1 MMRTFSATL
10 VALSLATPAAA
21 DVTIKQTTTGKGLGM
36 SGTRTMPA
44 TAYIKGLKMRSDVVT
59 GDTTRT
65 TIFDL
70 DGQKMY
76 AFDSKKKEADVWD
89 MQAFAAEMAKTVD
102 SSQMKATLTP
112 NGQTKT
118 ISGRAASGYDLV
130 VSVPAAIGGNKEMAM
145 TVDLQGPVW
154 IVKGAPGAQEYIGFY
169 KAAVERGWIF
179 SDPRAAK
186 GAPGQA
192 KSMAEMYRQFA
203 ETGGIAYEMDVEI
216 KMSGGGPMGVLMG
229 KLGGMSTKTTVESI
243 ETAALRDEL
252 FAPPA
257 GYKLKPQK

>member
-1 MMRTFSATL
+1 MIRTVWAAL
-10 VALSLATPAAA
+10 VAVAVASPTAA

-36 SGTRTMPA
+36 SGTMA
-44 TAYIKGLKMRSDVVT
+44 GTAYIKGMKMRSDVVT

-76 AFDSKKKEADVWD
+76 SFDSKKKEADVWD
-89 MQAFAAEMAKTVD
+89 MQAFASELSKTVD
-102 SSQMKATLTP
+102 TSQMQATLTP
-112 NGQTKT
+112 NGQTKA
-118 ISGRAASGYDLV
+118 ISGKNAEGYDLK
-130 VSVPAAIGGNKEMAM
+130 VSVPAAVGGNKDMTM

-154 IVKGAPGAQEYIGFY
+154 IVKGAPGAQEYVAFY
-169 KAAVERGWIF
+169 KAAAERGWIF

-192 KSMAEMYRQFA
+192 RSMSEMYRQFA
-203 ETGGIAYEMDVEI
+203 ETGGIAYETDVQI
-216 KMSGGGPMGVLMG
+216 KMSGGGPMGAIMG
-229 KLGGMSTKTTVESI
+229 KLGGMSSKSTIDSVE
-243 ETAALRDEL
+243 TGPLGDDL

-257 GYKLKPQK
+257 GYTLKPQK